1 MNVIV
6 SSEVNN
12 TLEAAIVAVGL
23 VETLQGKGQFP
34 VFAPTGEAYAALPDG
49 TLEALLAKPSGT
61 INHIFKYHM
70 LAGKIMSTDL
80 SGGMTSETLSGNN
93 ISVPL
98 SSVGVFINDSKV
110 IISDIRTDNGV
121 VHVIGTVLVPG
132 IPTRMS
138 SEIPEISEFRLY
150 SNPATVNITIDPS
163 GIDMFSLATVSI
175 VRMYGS
181 FISEISM
188 QLSVIL

>member
-23 VETLQGKGQFP
+23 VETLQGKRQFP
-34 VFAPTGEAYAALPDG
+34 VFAPTDEAYAALPDG

-61 INHIFKYHM
+61 LNHIFKYYM

-163 GIDMFSLATVSI
+163 GIDMLSLATVSI
-175 VRMYGS
+175 VRMY
-181 FISEISM
+181 
-188 QLSVIL
+188 